1 MCDCLFIP
9 WRTKKKKVIYLGCNL
24 LVLKDIDGLFN
35 TDISFV
41 YCVILFESALNG
53 GICGFSSNVVLLNC
67 EKIRKDLSKKLQN
80 ISITC
85 QKNKVLQIKIEKT
98 KKIAEKI

>member
-53 GICGFSSNVVLLNC
+53 DICGFSSNVVLLNC
-67 EKIRKDLSKKLQN
+67 EKILKDLSQ
-80 ISITC
+80 
-85 QKNKVLQIKIEKT
+85 
-98 KKIAEKI
+98 KIAKYFYYVLKK